1 MSKIFVVT
9 SGEYDDYTIIG
20 VTTDRAVAERLVNL
34 YDDGW
39 DVLNIEEWD
48 DMKMKDI
55 ENEKPAWN
63 VTIYDGGDAVDVTK
77 LSMPYN
83 AENFNEVTTKYLD
96 RTIFIVPGDTEEEA
110 IEEAKK
116 RRNNYDSNN

>member
-1 MSKIFVVT
+1 MGKIFVVT
-9 SGEYDDYTIIG
+9 SGEYDDYNIIG

-48 DMKMKDI
+48 DMKIQDV

-96 RTIFIVPGDTEEEA
+96 RTVFIVPGETEEEA

-116 RRNNYDSNN
+116 RRKEYDSNN